1 MNPGDRV
8 LARVRGATRT
18 FQGRAGPV
26 TALSD
31 VSLDIRAGRLL
42 VVGGPSGGG
51 KSTLLNLIG
60 LLDRPDLGEIEI
72 EGEATGALG
81 ADGLA
86 RLRRRV
92 LGHLFQ
98 DAGLIPRMS
107 AGANVAL
114 PLMYQ
119 GVAEGERRERVAVAL
134 EAVGLGGRGLSRVEE
149 LSGGER
155 HRVGLARALASAP
168 VILVCDEPTASLD
181 AANGETMVRLLRDQ
195 VAMGRAVVCS
205 SHDPRLLSA
214 ADDRVILVHG
224 RVTQDAPS

>member
-1 MNPGDRV
+1 M
-8 LARVRGATRT
+8 RGVTRT
-18 FQGRAGPV
+18 FQGRAGAI
-26 TALSD
+26 TALSE
-31 VSLDIRAGRLL
+31 VTLDIRAGRLL

-60 LLDRPDLGEIEI
+60 LLDRPDAGEIEI
-72 EGEATGALG
+72 EGEATTSLD

-86 RLRRRV
+86 RLRRRT

-98 DAGLIPRMS
+98 DAGLIARMS

-114 PLMYQ
+114 SLMYH
-119 GVAEGERRERVAVAL
+119 GVARTERIQRASKAL
-134 EAVGLGGRGLSRVEE
+134 EDVGLGERMLSRVEE

-168 VILVCDEPTASLD
+168 AILVCDEPTASLD
-181 AANGETMVRLLRDQ
+181 AANGEAMINLLRHQ
-195 VAMGRAVVCS
+195 VETGRAVVCS

-214 ADDRVILVHG
+214 ADDRMTLIHG
-224 RVTQDAPS
+224 RLTEGLGP

>member
-1 MNPGDRV
+1 M
-8 LARVRGATRT
+8 TRT

-26 TALSD
+26 AALSD
-31 VSLDIRAGRLL
+31 VTLNIRAGRLL

-60 LLDRPDLGEIEI
+60 LLDRPDAGEIEI
-72 EGEATGALG
+72 QGEATGALD

-86 RLRRRV
+86 RLRRRA

-98 DAGLIPRMS
+98 DAGLISRLS

-119 GVAEGERRERVAVAL
+119 GVAEGDRRERAAKAL
-134 EAVGLGGRGLSRVEE
+134 EAVGLGGRSLSRVEE

-168 VILVCDEPTASLD
+168 AILVCDEPTASLD
-181 AANGETMVRLLRDQ
+181 ASNGEAMVRLLRDQ
-195 VAMGRAVVCS
+195 VATGRAVVCS